1 VSDDPYQP
9 APGSGATGP
18 QGWEAPP
25 PAGEAPAS
33 HYPGGYP
40 PPERGYQPPEGTNP
54 GAYPGGAYPPPGT
67 PGAPPY
73 GGQPYG
79 GQPYGGQPYGGQPY
93 GGPPYGGPPPYGAY
107 PGPMAPATSGWA
119 IASLATGIASYVI
132 VPFIGAI
139 AAVIFGHIALNEIKN
154 AQGRVEG
161 RGMAIAGL
169 VLGYVHFALV
179 ACAVL
184 FVLVFVF
191 GIMNSSVH

>member
-1 VSDDPYQP
+1 MSDDPYQP
-9 APGSGATGP
+9 APGSGAPGP

-25 PAGEAPAS
+25 PVGETPAS
-33 HYPGGYP
+33 NYPGGYP
-40 PPERGYQPPEGTNP
+40 PPERSYQPPEGTHP
-54 GAYPGGAYPPPGT
+54 GAYPGGAYPPPPGT

-73 GGQPYG
+73 A
-79 GQPYGGQPYGGQPY
+79 GQPY
-93 GGPPYGGPPPYGAY
+93 GGPPPFGAY
-107 PGPMAPATSGWA
+107 PGPMAPTTSGWA
-119 IASLATGIASYVI
+119 IASLATGIASYVF

-179 ACAVL
+179 ACAVVL
-184 FVLVFVF
+184 FVLVVVV
-191 GIMNSSVH
+191 GILNSSVR